1 MATHSSILNWRM
13 PPHRQRSLEGCSP
26 WGCKESD
33 MTEVTGYLATVTA
46 AWVQTWKPHVDDS
59 RANPPALD
67 ALMQ

>member
-1 MATHSSILNWRM
+1 
-13 PPHRQRSLEGCSP
+13 
-26 WGCKESD
+26 